1 MNTREFKDKSSAI
14 FSSGHKLEAQVFKD
28 YTQALTSID
37 MLKDTGWVNINTSN
51 VAINGTTVRAR
62 RIGNTVIIDC
72 SGAIYDTIALSESGW
87 WEQRDSSGNPYSI
100 TFLVPVNGIPKGFRS
115 SKTIMG
121 SVYNDGPDFIGT
133 WQLSSVADNYI
144 AVKIRNKKPGKLTGI
159 RLSQIKYFTDEPF
172 PDEYLK

>member
-1 MNTREFKDKSSAI
+1 MNTRDFKNRSAAI
-14 FSSGHKLEAQVFKD
+14 FASGHKLDANTFND
-28 YTQALTSID
+28 YTQAVTSID

-72 SGAIYDTIALSESGW
+72 SGAIYDSIALSDNGW
-87 WEQRDSSGNPYSI
+87 WEQRDSSGNPYST

-121 SVYNDGPDFIGT
+121 SVYTDGPDFVGT
-133 WQLSSVADNYI
+133 WQLSSTVYNYI
-144 AVKIRNKKPGKLTGI
+144 ALKIRNKKPGNLINI
-159 RLSQIKYFTDEPF
+159 RLSQIKYFTDDPF
-172 PDEYLK
+172 PDEYLN

>member
-1 MNTREFKDKSSAI
+1 MNIRELKEKATSLFA
-14 FSSGHKLEAQVFKD
+14 SGNKLESQTFKD
-28 YTQALTSID
+28 YTNAITSLD
-37 MLKDTGWVNINTSN
+37 MLKDTGWVNIQTAP

-62 RIGNTVIIDC
+62 RIGSTVIIDC
-72 SGAIYDTIALSESGW
+72 SGALYDTIALSDNGW
-87 WEQRDSSGNPYSI
+87 WSQRDASGKSYST

-121 SVYNDGPDFIGT
+121 SVYTDGPDFVGS

-144 AVKIRNKKPGKLTGI
+144 ALKIRNKTPGNLTGI
-159 RLSQIKYFTDEPF
+159 RLSQIKYFTDDPF